1 MATACLWTIVCVR
14 LPSTS
19 EAVHGW
25 SGTQNFIVSEMP
37 TEMFLHFFKSLSDA
51 AKMNLNIHAEGQNEH
66 HKIEG
71 IFKALARSLKM
82 AVRRDVYH
90 YELPSTK
97 GTL

>member
-1 MATACLWTIVCVR
+1 
-14 LPSTS
+14 
-19 EAVHGW
+19 
-25 SGTQNFIVSEMP
+25 MP
-37 TEMFLHFFKSLSDA
+37 TEMFYHFFKSLSDTA
-51 AKMNLNIHAEGQNEH
+51 LMNLNIRAEGQNEH

-71 IFKALARSLKM
+71 IFKALARALKM